1 MAIFDPILSLPPVAT
16 IFLISLAISLAVT
29 VIYKFTTNQ
38 KLMKRLQ
45 SEMKSLRDEIKNIKD
60 PSKAAALNK
69 RLMEKTMQQIMHSM
83 RSTLLTVVPIF
94 LIFTWMSANLAY
106 SQAVPGEEFTASIEF
121 EHEVSG
127 EANISS
133 ETLKILTDP
142 SQQVEGKK
150 ARWTLTGE
158 EGTHAIRFTYRNDVY
173 DRNVILTEDWR
184 YADPVLEKK
193 RKLLWLINIG
203 DADPIK
209 EESSIRQVSVD
220 LEPTYPFGDF
230 RLFGWQPGWLAAY
243 FIFTLALTFPIR
255 KLLRVH

>member
-1 MAIFDPILSLPPVAT
+1 MAIFDFILSFPPVAT

-60 PSKAAALNK
+60 PSKAASLNK

-94 LIFTWMSANLAY
+94 LIFAWMNASLAY

-121 EHEVSG
+121 EHEASG

-133 ETLKILTDP
+133 ETLQILTSP
-142 SQQVEGKK
+142 SQQADGTSV
-150 ARWTLTGE
+150 RWNLTGD
-158 EGTHAIRFTYRNDVY
+158 EGTHAITFAYGNEVY
-173 DRNVILTEDWR
+173 ERKVIITEDWR
-184 YADPVLEKK
+184 YEDPVLEK
-193 RKLLWLINIG
+193 RKTLLGLINIG
-203 DADPIK
+203 DANPIK
-209 EESSIRQVSVD
+209 EESVIRKVSVD
-220 LEPTYPFGDF
+220 LEPTYPFGDLT
-230 RLFGWQPGWLAAY
+230 LFGWRPGWLAAY